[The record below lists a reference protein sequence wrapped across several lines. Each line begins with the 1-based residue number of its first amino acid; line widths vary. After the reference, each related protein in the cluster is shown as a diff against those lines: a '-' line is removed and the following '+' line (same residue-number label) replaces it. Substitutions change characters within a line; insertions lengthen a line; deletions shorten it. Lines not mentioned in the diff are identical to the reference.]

1 MRVET
6 FPLSPP
12 TLGDLAEKLRAPL
25 NENYEH
31 ATVGVADCPDLREPP
46 FHLCTQ
52 GICGD
57 EKIADVGGQPNL
69 FPRPRLDSI
78 WSMTDIARSMDMSE
92 HGGGLIG
99 AGAGPFHL
107 VGQNCE
113 LAPNLSWKDG
123 FQNINNGSRLAR
135 IVKED
140 KNAVSVE
147 KSLSPDCGLMI
158 NLYGSLGQ
166 PGQVL
171 KITAKR
177 RKGPET
183 SFTECIRKGLAAA
196 YGDDKTVSLG
206 GVFVV
211 KSGKALYHIM
221 PDFPPEE
228 QLPFQDRQQV
238 EDWLTF
244 HDFDSPMVCLSV
256 LHSADPDNA
265 KGLRIEHT
273 HCFASDGA
281 NAGGHYHHESDGAG
295 DSIEYEGYFNTAKMI
310 YRIDRPKTS

>member
-12 TLGDLAEKLRAPL
+12 TLGDLVEKLRAPL
-25 NENYEH
+25 TENYEH
-31 ATVGVADCPDLREPP
+31 ASVSVVDCPDLRKPP
-46 FHLCTQ
+46 FHLCTE
-52 GICGD
+52 GLCGD

-78 WSMTDIARSMDMSE
+78 WSMTDIARSMDMSG

-123 FQNINNGSRLAR
+123 FENINNGSRLAR

-147 KSLSPDCGLMI
+147 KSPSPDCGLMI

-171 KITAKR
+171 KITARK

-196 YGDDKTVSLG
+196 YGDEETISLG

-238 EDWLTF
+238 EDWLTY

-281 NAGGHYHHESDGAG
+281 SAGGHYHHESDGAG
-295 DSIEYEGYFNTAKMI
+295 DSTEYEGYFNTAKMI
-310 YRIDRPKTS
+310 YRIDRPTTS